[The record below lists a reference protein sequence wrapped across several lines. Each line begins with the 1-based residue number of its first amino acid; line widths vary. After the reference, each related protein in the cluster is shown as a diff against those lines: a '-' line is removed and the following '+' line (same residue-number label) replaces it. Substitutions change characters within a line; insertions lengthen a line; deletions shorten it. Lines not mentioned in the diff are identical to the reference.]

1 MAGFWDKMTGNSGD
15 IAEDRAT
22 NKQASALMQQSYIQS
37 AAGLAAL
44 WEKAKAPQAAGAVI
58 EGGKITG
65 ETMAKSMQERYF
77 KKEFELV
84 RKTKVAPIL
93 QSMQDDVEK
102 LRQGLAIATRPIQ
115 RTVNAVDGQMLA
127 ETVAGGEPTMVEQPT
142 GKKDKD
148 GKPLTQLVPQAAPPA
163 PNPALGQGQI
173 GAVETY
179 DALSIVDPSTG
190 LPVDLSDPRAIKI
203 HGQFTDAY
211 WDSYGQ
217 KTMQLLDLFG
227 EYAGNPFADQAAK
240 TILEHTT
247 QLAGQAATAETN
259 PQRQAE
265 VMLRRQ
271 KMQADIDQSRAA
283 TEESQLGILGARGG
297 MAAGARF
304 GRAGVTEPGYEDVA
318 RGMDPALLS
327 GDRQPSPQEQA
338 ELSGLY
344 GMKGGIWD
352 TRQAQARAALAGIA
366 ARQKAGLMPI
376 PISELGK
383 PDTWPQILRDTD
395 PGYKGL
401 IKQRAT
407 ELANGV
413 QTKLEAL
420 SPDERAAAVRAV
432 GADINVQEMAAQ
444 GMWRNP
450 QVQAALEQIALS
462 GEGRVQ
468 AENYAIQ
475 NRFAEIARTQDG
487 VRQILDQVVDQYIAE
502 ARSAGHE
509 ISPAAERM
517 IRADGPRV
525 AAEYVLRR
533 PIAPDRSPVAQAE
546 YNQAYNAARNENA
559 LEAAAIQ
566 TQNQASE
573 QEQFDADA
581 DRLYYLSPDP
591 AKPHAQLGS
600 DVESAAPDTDR
611 LLTRPRQPRG
621 ATPAPG
627 QPIGTQSD
635 NAEPVDQGS
644 QPVRSNKTNR
654 PGPWDVDPDAP
665 IPRAFRALAPNVA
678 PAPAQSP
685 AQPIVA
691 GTGLPF
697 GFKPPN
703 PYFGQDPEL
712 LMNILTSLPPTDA
725 PAALAVRN
733 QIKEAI
739 EAAQLEAR

>member
-1 MAGFWDKMTGNSGD
+1 MASFWDKMTGNSGNLAD
-15 IAEDRAT
+15 DRAT
-22 NKQASALMQQSYIQS
+22 NKQASALMQQSYIES

-58 EGGKITG
+58 EGGKVTG

-84 RKTKVAPIL
+84 RKTKVQPIL

-102 LRQGLAIATRPIQ
+102 LRQGMAIATRPIQ

-127 ETVAGGEPTMVEQPT
+127 ETVAGGEPTMVEQST

-179 DALSIVDPSTG
+179 DALSVVDPATG
-190 LPVDLSDPRAIKI
+190 LPVDLADPRAIAI
-203 HGQFTDAY
+203 QGQYTDAF

-217 KTMQLLDLFG
+217 KTTQLLDLFG
-227 EYAGNPFADQAAK
+227 EYAGNPFADNAAK
-240 TILEHTT
+240 TILDHTA

-265 VMLRRQ
+265 IMLRRE
-271 KMQADIDQSRAA
+271 KMQAEIDQTRAA
-283 TEESQLGILGARGG
+283 TEAGQLSVLTARGQ
-297 MAAGARF
+297 MEAGADF
-304 GRAGVTEPGYEDVA
+304 GRAGLTEPGYEDVA
-318 RGMDPALLS
+318 RGVDPAILS
-327 GDRQPSPQEQA
+327 GARAPTPAEQA
-338 ELSGLY
+338 RLAGAY

-352 TRQAQARAALAGIA
+352 TRQAQARASLAGQT
-366 ARQKAGLMPI
+366 ARQKSGLMPI
-376 PISELGK
+376 PLSELGK

-395 PGYKGL
+395 AGYKGL
-401 IKQRAT
+401 VKQRAT

-413 QTKLEAL
+413 AASLEQQ

-444 GMWRNP
+444 GMWKNP
-450 QVQAALEQIALS
+450 KVASALEMIALS

-468 AENYAIQ
+468 AENYALQ
-475 NRFAEIARTQDG
+475 NRFHEISRTQEEAG
-487 VRQILDQVVDQYIAE
+487 QVMDQLVDQYIEE
-502 ARSAGHE
+502 ARAAGHG
-509 ISPAAERM
+509 ISPAQERL
-517 IRADGPRV
+517 IRADRARV

-533 PIAPDRSPVAQAE
+533 PVAPDRSPGAQAE
-546 YNQAYNAARNENA
+546 YEFESGRARQENA

-566 TQNQASE
+566 AQNQVQE
-573 QEQFDADA
+573 NEQFEADA

-591 AKPHAQLGS
+591 TKPNAPPGPAGS
-600 DVESAAPDTDR
+600 LSPDTDR
-611 LLTRPRQPRG
+611 LLTQPRQPRT

-627 QPIGTQSD
+627 QPIGTQPD
-635 NAEPVDQGS
+635 NSEPQANES
-644 QPVRSNKTNR
+644 PVRSNKTNS
-654 PGPWDVDPDAP
+654 PGLWDVDPNAP
-665 IPRAFRALAPNVA
+665 IPRAFRAIAPDVQARTVA
-678 PAPAQSP
+678 PATPYTTS
-685 AQPIVA
+685 
-691 GTGLPF
+691 GMPF
-697 GFKPPN
+697 GYKPQN
-703 PYFGQDPEL
+703 PYIGQNPEL
-712 LMNILTSLPPTDA
+712 LMNILTALPPTDA
-725 PAALAVRN
+725 PAARAVRD

-739 EAAQLEAR
+739 EAAQLEAK